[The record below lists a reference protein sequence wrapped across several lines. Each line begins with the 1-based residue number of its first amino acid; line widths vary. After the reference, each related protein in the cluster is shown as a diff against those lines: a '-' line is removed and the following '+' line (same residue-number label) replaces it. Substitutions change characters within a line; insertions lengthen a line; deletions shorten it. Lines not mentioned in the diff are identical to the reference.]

1 MFWNQ
6 IIDLKVSNYFIR
18 SIEENG
24 HELIM

>member
-6 IIDLKVSNYFIR
+6 LIDLKVSNYFIM
-18 SIEENG
+18 SIEETG